1 MPVHRIH
8 RTPSPFNGSELSEID
23 FEQTADVLYLAHTN
37 HKPNKLIRAGH
48 ADWSFND
55 VAFEPTIADPT
66 GIGGSASTPN
76 TDSANSG
83 NAYFPQPAT
92 YCVTAYNEETGQ
104 ESRASATVT
113 MTNDLAL
120 KRNYNTIS
128 WSAVTGAT
136 GYRVYKA
143 ENSQLYGYIGTTDA
157 LTFRDD
163 NIGPDLSQGPPIAD
177 NPFAAAGD
185 YPGTITFHE
194 QRAFWGRTTNR
205 PNAVF
210 ASRSA
215 DYENMDY
222 TRPTREDDA
231 FLIGLVANKVNSVN
245 QLVSSKQG
253 LLALTSH
260 NIFSIQG
267 SNEDYITASPPP
279 RVRPEVSR
287 GVSRLNPI
295 IVDNVTFYE
304 TAKTGEIRTIGYE
317 FELDGIRTDDLTIFS
332 RHLFENQD
340 VVDWVYAEKPASAV
354 WLVRAD
360 GSLLCLT
367 WDQAQQVW
375 GWTLCTTD
383 GLFKRVCVIT
393 ESGEDRVYFLV
404 EREIDGDTKLYVERM
419 ASELWQ
425 DQAAACYLDCA
436 RTFDNEIPIAVFD
449 RLDHLEGES
458 VIAWVDGSMVSTD
471 INGDPLVVTDGRISL
486 PDGGGLIVTIGLPY
500 TALIE
505 TLPLAIQTGNGWSV
519 ARPQQA
525 GKVVLRV
532 VNSRN
537 IEAGPNEDQL
547 FPVKQREEEDY
558 GDPIALYTGD
568 FEVDMAGTSGNET
581 VVVVQSSDPT
591 PMHIAAI
598 LIEPL
603 AGDIS

>member
-8 RTPSPFNGSELSEID
+8 RTASPFNASELSEID

-37 HKPNKLIRAGH
+37 HAPNKLIRAGH
-48 ADWSFND
+48 YDW
-55 VAFEPTIADPT
+55 AFANIAFAPLIADPT
-66 GIGGSASTPN
+66 GIGGVATVPN

-92 YCVTAYNEETGQ
+92 YVVTAYDEETGQ
-104 ESRASATVT
+104 ESRASSSVT
-113 MTNDLAL
+113 LTNDLAL
-120 KRNYNTIS
+120 KRNYNTVT
-128 WSAVTGAT
+128 WNAVAGAT

-143 ENSQLYGYIGTTDA
+143 ENSQLYGFIGTTDA

-215 DYENMDY
+215 DYENMDF
-222 TRPTREDDA
+222 TRPAREDDA
-231 FLIGLVANKVNSVN
+231 FVIGLVANKVNSVN

-279 RVRPEVSR
+279 RVRPEISR

-295 IVDNVTFYE
+295 TVDGITFYE
-304 TAKTGEIRTIGYE
+304 TAKTGEVRTIGYE

-332 RHLFENQD
+332 RHLFENHQIA
-340 VVDWVYAEKPASAV
+340 DWTFAEKPASAV
-354 WLVRAD
+354 WLVRDD
-360 GSLLCLT
+360 GRLLCLT
-367 WDQAQQVW
+367 WDAAQQVF
-375 GWTLCTTD
+375 GWTLCETN
-383 GLFKRVCVIT
+383 GLFKRVTVIT
-393 ESGEDRVYFLV
+393 EQGEDRVYFLV
-404 EREIDGDTKLYVERM
+404 ERVINGVTRLYVERM
-419 ASELWQ
+419 ASELWEEQ
-425 DQAAACYLDCA
+425 PLACYLDCA
-436 RTFDNEIPIAVFD
+436 RTFVNEAPVAAVD
-449 RLDHLEGES
+449 RLDHLEGKT
-458 VIAWVDGSMVSTD
+458 VIAYVDGSAVSVD
-471 INGDPLVVTDGRISL
+471 DNGDPLVVTNGALTL
-486 PDGGGLIVTIGLPY
+486 PHAGTTITVGLPF

-505 TLPLAIQTGNGWSV
+505 TLPLAMNTSAGWNV

-525 GKVVLRV
+525 SKVILRV
-532 VNSRN
+532 VDTRN
-537 IEAGPNEDQL
+537 VEAGPNEASL
-547 FPVKQREEEDY
+547 FPVKQRELEDY
-558 GDPIALYTGD
+558 GDPIALKTGD
-568 FEVDMAGTSGNET
+568 FEVEMAGTSGNET
-581 VVVVQSSDPT
+581 VVVVRSSDPT

-598 LIEPL
+598 LIEPVI
-603 AGDIS
+603 ADK

>member
-8 RTPSPFNGSELSEID
+8 RTASPFNAEELSEID

-37 HKPNKLIRAGH
+37 HAPNKLVRSGH
-48 ADWSFND
+48 YEWSFAD
-55 VAFEPTIADPT
+55 VAFEPTIGDPP
-66 GIGGSASTPN
+66 GIGGSATTPN

-92 YCVTAYNEETGQ
+92 YVVTAFNEETGQ
-104 ESRASATVT
+104 ESRASGSITL
-113 MTNDLAL
+113 TNDLAL
-120 KRNYNTIS
+120 KRNYNTVT
-128 WSAVTGAT
+128 WNAVSGAT
-136 GYRVYKA
+136 GYRIYKA

-163 NIGPDLSQGPPIAD
+163 NIGPDLSQGIPIAD
-177 NPFAAAGD
+177 NPFAGAGD

-205 PNAVF
+205 PNGVF

-231 FLIGLVANKVNSVN
+231 FVIGLVANKVNSVN

-295 IVDNVTFYE
+295 IVDNVIFYE

-332 RHLFENQD
+332 RHLFENHD
-340 VVDWVYAEKPASAV
+340 VIDWVYAEKPASAI
-354 WLVRAD
+354 WLVRGD

-375 GWTLCTTD
+375 GWTICTTD
-383 GLFKRVCVIT
+383 GLFKRACVIT
-393 ESGEDRVYFLV
+393 EQGEDRVYFV
-404 EREIDGDTKLYVERM
+404 IEREIDGDTKLYIERM

-425 DQAAACYLDCA
+425 NQPDACYLDCA
-436 RTFDNEIPIAVFD
+436 RTFTNGIAVSEVD
-449 RLDHLEGES
+449 RLDHLEGKE
-458 VIAWVDGSMVSTD
+458 VVAYVDGSVISAD
-471 INGDPLVVTDGRISL
+471 EAGAPLVVTDGALTL
-486 PDGGGLIVTIGLPY
+486 PVAGSVITVGLPF

-505 TLPLAIQTGNGWSV
+505 TLPLAMQTGQGWSV

-525 GKVVLRV
+525 AKVVLRV
-532 VNSRN
+532 VNTRN
-537 IEAGPNEDQL
+537 IEAGPNVASL

-558 GDPIALYTGD
+558 GDPVALHTGD
-568 FEVDMAGTSGNET
+568 FEVEMAGTSGNET
-581 VVVVQSSDPT
+581 IVVVRSAEPT
-591 PMHIAAI
+591 PMHVAAI
-598 LIEPL
+598 LIEPS
-603 AGDIS
+603 AGDL